1 MSVPRAGSQPD
12 ARQGTAPPRHT
23 ALAAPQTILE
33 LHPLFRGNMVER
45 HMAESESRSDR
56 DLVDRFRQGD
66 REAFAALYDRHFPA
80 VYRFAFYMTNDGPRA
95 GEITQDVFIWLAGHA
110 AQFDPARGDLG
121 AFLGGVARKFVHRQQ
136 RNDQRW
142 LPLEEAADRTS
153 YSADF
158 AGALERQQEAAGLRQ
173 AIAALPVW
181 YREAV
186 VLCDL
191 EGKSYEEAAAA
202 MGCVVGTVRSRL
214 FRARELLVR
223 KFQGNRERQK
233 CL

>member
-1 MSVPRAGSQPD
+1 M
-12 ARQGTAPPRHT
+12 
-23 ALAAPQTILE
+23 
-33 LHPLFRGNMVER
+33 FER
-45 HMAESESRSDR
+45 HMAESEPRSDR

-66 REAFAALYDRHFPA
+66 REAFAALYHRYFPA
-80 VYRFAFYMTNDGPRA
+80 VYRFAFYMISDSPRA

-136 RNDQRW
+136 RQDQRW
-142 LPLEEAADRTS
+142 LPLAEAAGRSVDS
-153 YSADF
+153 DF
-158 AGALERQQEAAGLRQ
+158 ADVLERQQQAAGLRK
-173 AIAALPVW
+173 AIAALPAR

-191 EGKSYEEAAAA
+191 DSKSYEEAAAA
-202 MGCVVGTVRSRL
+202 MGCAVGTVRSRL

>member
-1 MSVPRAGSQPD
+1 M
-12 ARQGTAPPRHT
+12 
-23 ALAAPQTILE
+23 I
-33 LHPLFRGNMVER
+33 ER
-45 HMAESESRSDR
+45 HMAESEPRSDR

-66 REAFAALYDRHFPA
+66 REAFAALYHRHFSA
-80 VYRFAFYMTNDGPRA
+80 VYRFAFSMTNDSPRA
-95 GEITQDVFIWLAGHA
+95 GEITQDVFIWLAGHP

-173 AIAALPVW
+173 AIAALPVR

>member
-1 MSVPRAGSQPD
+1 MPDGVKSSVYRARGVANYS
-12 ARQGTAPPRHT
+12 GTFR
-23 ALAAPQTILE
+23 
-33 LHPLFRGNMVER
+33 PLRGNMIER
-45 HMAESESRSDR
+45 HMGESEPRSDR

-66 REAFAALYDRHFPA
+66 REAFAALYQRYFPA
-80 VYRFAFYMTNDGPRA
+80 VYRFAFYMTNDSPRA
-95 GEITQDVFIWLAGHA
+95 GEIAQDVFIWLAGHA
-110 AQFDPARGDLG
+110 AQFDAARGDLG
-121 AFLGGVARKFVHRQQ
+121 GFLGGVARKFVHRQQ
-136 RNDQRW
+136 RHDQRW
-142 LPLEEAADRTS
+142 LPLEEAAGRTS
-153 YSADF
+153 DFADF
-158 AGALERQQEAAGLRQ
+158 AGGLERQEEAAGLRK
-173 AIAALPVW
+173 AIAALPAR

>member
-1 MSVPRAGSQPD
+1 M
-12 ARQGTAPPRHT
+12 
-23 ALAAPQTILE
+23 
-33 LHPLFRGNMVER
+33 FER
-45 HMAESESRSDR
+45 HMAESEPRSDR

-66 REAFAALYDRHFPA
+66 REAFAAIYHRYFPS
-80 VYRFAFYMTNDGPRA
+80 VYRFAFYMINDAPRA

-110 AQFDPARGDLG
+110 GQFDAGRGGLG
-121 AFLGGVARKFVHRQQ
+121 AFLGGVARKFVHRLQ
-136 RNDQRW
+136 RNEQRW
-142 LPLEEAADRTS
+142 LPLEEVAGRPGLA
-153 YSADF
+153 ADF
-158 AGALERQQEAAGLRQ
+158 AAGLERQQESAGLRK
-173 AIAALPVW
+173 AIAALPVR

-191 EGKSYEEAAAA
+191 EGMSYEEAAAA

>member
-1 MSVPRAGSQPD
+1 M
-12 ARQGTAPPRHT
+12 
-23 ALAAPQTILE
+23 
-33 LHPLFRGNMVER
+33 FER
-45 HMAESESRSDR
+45 HMAESEPRSDR

-66 REAFAALYDRHFPA
+66 RDAFAAIYHRHFSA
-80 VYRFAFYMTNDGPRA
+80 VYQFAFYMIDDGPRA

-110 AQFDPARGDLG
+110 ARFDPARGDLG

-136 RNDQRW
+136 RSDGRW
-142 LPLEEAADRTS
+142 LPLEEAAGRPGD
-153 YSADF
+153 SADF
-158 AGALERQQEAAGLRQ
+158 AGALERQQESAGLRK
-173 AIAALPVW
+173 AIAALPAR

-191 EGKSYEEAAAA
+191 EGKSYEEAAMA

>member
-1 MSVPRAGSQPD
+1 MIER
-12 ARQGTAPPRHT
+12 
-23 ALAAPQTILE
+23 
-33 LHPLFRGNMVER
+33 NMGEP
-45 HMAESESRSDR
+45 EPSSDR
-56 DLVDRFRQGD
+56 DLVDRFCHGD
-66 REAFAALYDRHFPA
+66 RDAFAAIYHRHFPA
-80 VYRFAFYMTNDGPRA
+80 VHRFAFYMTNDAPRA

-110 AQFDPARGDLG
+110 VQFDAARGHLG

-136 RNDQRW
+136 RQGQRW
-142 LPLEEAADRTS
+142 LPLEEVSGSQSDA
-153 YSADF
+153 ADF
-158 AGALERQQEAAGLRQ
+158 AVGLEREQEAAGLRK
-173 AIAALPVW
+173 AIAALPAR

-202 MGCVVGTVRSRL
+202 MECVVGTVRSRL
-214 FRARELLVR
+214 FRARELLAR

>member
-1 MSVPRAGSQPD
+1 MPMRPGRRPR
-12 ARQGTAPPRHT
+12 RFFFLMIRRPPRST
-23 ALAAPQTILE
+23 LFPCTT
-33 LHPLFRGNMVER
+33 LFR
-45 HMAESESRSDR
+45 SD
-56 DLVDRFRQGD
+56 G
-66 REAFAALYDRHFPA
+66 
-80 VYRFAFYMTNDGPRA
+80 
-95 GEITQDVFIWLAGHA
+95 FIWLAGHPA
-110 AQFDPARGDLG
+110 RFDPARGDLG

-142 LPLEEAADRTS
+142 LPLEEDAGRPGD
-153 YSADF
+153 SADF
-158 AGALERQQEAAGLRQ
+158 AVALERQQEAAGLRK
-173 AIAALPVW
+173 AIAALPVR

-191 EGKSYEEAAAA
+191 EGKSYEEAAAT
-202 MGCVVGTVRSRL
+202 MGCEVGTVRSRL

>member
-1 MSVPRAGSQPD
+1 M
-12 ARQGTAPPRHT
+12 
-23 ALAAPQTILE
+23 I
-33 LHPLFRGNMVER
+33 ER
-45 HMAESESRSDR
+45 HMEESEPRSDR

-66 REAFAALYDRHFPA
+66 REAFAALYDRYFHA
-80 VYRFAFYMTNDGPRA
+80 VYRFAFYMTNDSPRA
-95 GEITQDVFIWLAGHA
+95 GEITQDVFIWLVGHP

>member
-1 MSVPRAGSQPD
+1 MIEPHMGE
-12 ARQGTAPPRHT
+12 T
-23 ALAAPQTILE
+23 
-33 LHPLFRGNMVER
+33 ER
-45 HMAESESRSDR
+45 RSDR

-66 REAFAALYDRHFPA
+66 REAFAALYHRHFPA
-80 VYRFAFYMTNDGPRA
+80 VYRFALYMTNDSPRA
-95 GEITQDVFIWLAGHA
+95 GEITQDVFIWLAVHPA
-110 AQFDPARGDLG
+110 RFDPARADLG

-136 RNDQRW
+136 RQDQRW
-142 LPLEEAADRTS
+142 LPLEEAGARPGD
-153 YSADF
+153 SADF
-158 AGALERQQEAAGLRQ
+158 AGALERQQEAAGLRK
-173 AIAALPVW
+173 AIAALPAR

-191 EGKSYEEAAAA
+191 EGRSYEEAAAA
-202 MGCVVGTVRSRL
+202 MGCEVGTVRSRL

>member
-1 MSVPRAGSQPD
+1 M
-12 ARQGTAPPRHT
+12 
-23 ALAAPQTILE
+23 I
-33 LHPLFRGNMVER
+33 ER
-45 HMAESESRSDR
+45 HMAESEPRSDR
-56 DLVDRFRQGD
+56 DLVDRFRHGD
-66 REAFAALYDRHFPA
+66 REAFAALYRRHFPA
-80 VYRFAFYMTNDGPRA
+80 VYRFAFYMTNDGTRA

-110 AQFDPARGDLG
+110 AQFDPVRGDLG

-136 RNDQRW
+136 RHDQRW
-142 LPLEEAADRTS
+142 LPLEEAGGHSSD
-153 YSADF
+153 SADF
-158 AGALERQQEAAGLRQ
+158 VGGLERQQEAAGLRK
-173 AIAALPVW
+173 AIAALPAR

-191 EGKSYEEAAAA
+191 EGRSYEEAATA
-202 MGCVVGTVRSRL
+202 MGCAVGTVRSRL